1 MCSIERY
8 FIARS
13 CSDAGGMVVELER
26 VRFRAETIFCGGH
39 GASAIIAKLP
49 IIEVYRSGSLYFCA
63 CPGREHV
70 VVGTELA
77 KLG

>member
-1 MCSIERY
+1 MCGIERY

-13 CSDAGGMVVELER
+13 CSDVGGMDVEPER

-39 GASAIIAKLP
+39 GGFGNNCEAT
-49 IIEVYRSGSLYFCA
+49 YRSGSLYFYA
-63 CPGREHV
+63 CPWREHV